1 MKLLAFSLR
10 SRRPP
15 RAAPVPGRRLRV
27 VGVSVLVLGLGTAG
41 LAYEMETRNAA
52 PSMDDLMP
60 GYSQA
65 NSRQMG
71 LYYGHAGE
79 VMWGWRE
86 DLARPGV
93 QAGIIIAIASLV
105 ALGCFRAAWLDAEDA
120 RSRDP
125 Q

>member
-41 LAYEMETRNAA
+41 LVYELETRHAA

-120 RSRDP
+120 RSRDS